1 MLAEPLSPPEVRKLV
16 RQILEDGTVSLTQ
29 HARDEMAKDGL
40 ETTHVEN
47 VLRGGWSEP
56 GEWENGAWRY
66 RIMTARIVV
75 VIEFVD
81 ENELVV
87 VTAWRVKP

>member
-40 ETTHVEN
+40 ETTDVEN
-47 VLRGGWSEP
+47 VLRSGWSEP

-75 VIEFVD
+75 AIEFVD
-81 ENELVV
+81 ENEVVV